1 MLRRMDRWAR
11 AIPSALALL
20 ACSAAVVVAAGPPF
34 PAPVADRA
42 VYDEADMFSA
52 DTEASLEASI
62 DEIEAETGAEIVF
75 YTQHDPDISEDENLD
90 KAKALIDEWGIGRS
104 GFDDGLVLM
113 VALDPDPGESRV
125 SLYGGSGF
133 LGAYAN
139 EDALT
144 RIIDDSFVP
153 SARVGDFD
161 SAALST
167 LEALDERM
175 DAGGRSRL
183 ETLRVLNSVLG
194 LVVAPVALLATLGLA
209 WRKWRRDGDDPALTD
224 SPSIL
229 MAGPPAEMT
238 PALATVVRNGTAT
251 GHSINTILADLART
265 GRLSFHN
272 LDQVSKA
279 RSDDDPDPLTDPA
292 IEVHAGEH
300 DDRELAGPEREAW
313 ERIRQHAGG
322 SGRLARERLWEVNPL
337 LAGSKRALESAA
349 VRIGW
354 LARPPGPS
362 ITRMAAIGIGLA
374 IVGGVA
380 AFLGISVPMTGAVLL
395 GVALVLGGLGTI
407 GFGLAMSQRT
417 SQGAYVDAML
427 KAYRR
432 TLKKTMDQARSM
444 SEVVEQPEIA
454 RLADTPDKAVVWG
467 MALGLH
473 ADVAAVLARG
483 LEQQQRATGSPVG
496 AYYPLWLGSSAGS
509 SSSGASVGDV
519 ARGVS
524 YGSGS
529 IFSGSAMPDIGGMFD
544 ALGSVGSTP
553 PSSSSSSSGG
563 GFSGGGSSG
572 GGGGSGSF

>member
-1 MLRRMDRWAR
+1 
-11 AIPSALALL
+11 
-20 ACSAAVVVAAGPPF
+20 
-34 PAPVADRA
+34 

-75 YTQHDPDISEDENLD
+75 YTQHDPDITEDENLD

-161 SAALST
+161 SAALRT
-167 LEALDERM
+167 IEALDARM
-175 DAGGRSRL
+175 DADGSDRL
-183 ETLRVLNSVLG
+183 ETLRVVNGALG
-194 LVVAPVALLATLGLA
+194 LVVAPLALLATLGGA
-209 WRKWRRDGDDPALTD
+209 WWKWRRDGDDPALTD

-238 PALATVVRNGTAT
+238 PTLATVVRNGTAT

-322 SGRLARERLWEVNPL
+322 SGRLSRERLWEVNPL
-337 LAGSKRALESAA
+337 LDSSTRALESAA

-354 LARPPGPS
+354 LARPPAWTLDHQHGGHRHRPRHRRRGGRLPGHLGADDRRGPAG
-362 ITRMAAIGIGLA
+362 RGARARWARHGRVRPGHEPAHLA
-374 IVGGVA
+374 GRLRRRHAQGVPANAQEDDGPGSQHERGGRADGDRQAGRHARQGGGVGHGTRTPCRGRGGARPRPRA
-380 AFLGISVPMTGAVLL
+380 AAARHRLPHRRVLP
-395 GVALVLGGLGTI
+395 AL
-407 GFGLAMSQRT
+407 
-417 SQGAYVDAML
+417 
-427 KAYRR
+427 
-432 TLKKTMDQARSM
+432 
-444 SEVVEQPEIA
+444 A
-454 RLADTPDKAVVWG
+454 RLIRRLVFV
-467 MALGLH
+467 
-473 ADVAAVLARG
+473 R
-483 LEQQQRATGSPVG
+483 RVG
-496 AYYPLWLGSSAGS
+496 
-509 SSSGASVGDV
+509 
-519 ARGVS
+519 R
-524 YGSGS
+524 
-529 IFSGSAMPDIGGMFD
+529 
-544 ALGSVGSTP
+544 
-553 PSSSSSSSGG
+553 
-563 GFSGGGSSG
+563 
-572 GGGGSGSF
+572 